1 MKRLATCSVKGRGK
15 MKIITSE
22 SVFSGHPDKICD
34 QISDAILDAILEQ
47 DQLARVAIETAI
59 KDDLVVI
66 FGEVTTTALVQY
78 SEIVQKVLK
87 EIGYTD
93 NFTVLEKISKQS
105 LEIAQGVNETLDHQ
119 QGAGDQGMMYGFAC
133 NETPELMPLP
143 IVVAHDIAK
152 EVDTLRKTKYN
163 HIFGPDGKCQVS
175 VRYLD
180 GKPFSYD
187 TIIVS
192 AQTRAEASLTLAKEI
207 IIEEVLKPMIGKD
220 LSGINILINPTGA
233 FVIGGPYGDSGLT
246 GRKIIVD
253 TYGGYAK
260 HGGGAFSGKDVS
272 KVDRSGAYYAR
283 YVAKSIV
290 AAELADMCEVCVSYS
305 IGVANP
311 VAVSIDTFG
320 TGKLSDED
328 LLELVKKHFD
338 FTPANIRTELEFE
351 KVKFQKLAAYGH
363 IGREDLPVRWEH
375 VDAKVAELRVSYEKP
390 KALHNLQQK

>member
-1 MKRLATCSVKGRGK
+1 

-47 DQLARVAIETAI
+47 DQTARVAVETAI

-66 FGEVTTTALVQY
+66 FGEVTTTASVQY
-78 SEIVQKVLK
+78 SEIAKQVLK
-87 EIGYTD
+87 DIGYTD
-93 NFTVLEKISKQS
+93 EFCVLEKISKQS
-105 LEIAQGVNETLDHQ
+105 PDIALGVNETIDHQ

-133 NETPELMPLP
+133 SETPELMPLP
-143 IVVAHDIAK
+143 IMVAHEISK
-152 EVDTLRKTKYN
+152 EIDSLRKTKYN

-175 VRYLD
+175 VRYVD
-180 GKPFSYD
+180 GQPFAYD

-192 AQTRAEASLTLAKEI
+192 AQTRPEASLSLAKDI
-207 IIEEVLKPMIGKD
+207 IIEEVLKPLIGKD
-220 LSGINILINPTGA
+220 LSGINILINPTGS
-233 FVIGGPYGDSGLT
+233 FIIGGPYGDSGLT

-272 KVDRSGAYYAR
+272 KVDRSASYYAR
-283 YVAKSIV
+283 FVAKALV
-290 AAELADMCEVCVSYS
+290 EAELADTCEVCVSYS

-320 TGKLSDED
+320 TGKLLDD
-328 LLELVKKHFD
+328 QLLELVNQHFD
-338 FTPANIRTELEFE
+338 FTPANIRKELEFE
-351 KVKFQKLAAYGH
+351 NVKFQELAKYGH
-363 IGREDLPVRWEH
+363 MGREDLPVRWEH
-375 VDAKVAELRVSYEKP
+375 VEAKATELKGAYEKA
-390 KALHNLQQK
+390 KGSA

>member
-1 MKRLATCSVKGRGK
+1 

-47 DQLARVAIETAI
+47 DQSARVAVETAI

-66 FGEVTTTALVQY
+66 FGEVTTTASVQY
-78 SEIVQKVLK
+78 SEIAKQVLK
-87 EIGYTD
+87 DIGYTD
-93 NFTVLEKISKQS
+93 EFCVLEKISKQS
-105 LEIAQGVNETLDHQ
+105 PDIALGVNETMDHQ

-133 NETPELMPLP
+133 SETPELMPLP
-143 IVVAHDIAK
+143 IMVAHEISK
-152 EVDTLRKTKYN
+152 EIDTLRKVKYN

-175 VRYLD
+175 VRYVD
-180 GKPFSYD
+180 GQPFAYD

-192 AQTRAEASLTLAKEI
+192 AQTRPEASLSLAKEI
-207 IIEEVLKPMIGKD
+207 IIEEVLKPLIGKD

-283 YVAKSIV
+283 YVAKALV
-290 AAELADMCEVCVSYS
+290 AAELAKTCEVCVSYS

-320 TGKLSDED
+320 TGILSDEN

-338 FTPANIRTELEFE
+338 FTPSNIRKELEFE
-351 KVKFQKLAAYGH
+351 KVKFQKLATYGH
-363 IGREDLPVRWEH
+363 MGREDLPIRWEH
-375 VDAKVAELRVSYEKP
+375 VEAKAAELRKAYEKAKDP
-390 KALHNLQQK
+390 E

>member
-1 MKRLATCSVKGRGK
+1 

-47 DQLARVAIETAI
+47 DQSARVAVETAI

-66 FGEVTTTALVQY
+66 FGEVTTIANVQY
-78 SEIVQKVLK
+78 SDIAKQVLK
-87 EIGYTD
+87 DIGYKD
-93 NFTVLEKISKQS
+93 EFCVLEKISKQS
-105 LEIAQGVNETLDHQ
+105 PDIAQGVNETLDHQ

-143 IVVAHDIAK
+143 IVVAHEIAK
-152 EVDTLRKTKYN
+152 EVDALRKAKYN

-175 VRYLD
+175 VRYVN
-180 GKPFSYD
+180 GQPFAYD

-192 AQTRAEASLTLAKEI
+192 AQTRPEASLTLAKEI
-207 IIEEVLKPMIGKD
+207 IIEEVLKPLIGKD
-220 LSGINILINPTGA
+220 LTNINVLINPTGA

-272 KVDRSGAYYAR
+272 KVDRSASYYAR
-283 YVAKSIV
+283 FVAKALV
-290 AAELADMCEVCVSYS
+290 EAELADTCEVCVSYS

-311 VAVSIDTFG
+311 IAVSIDTFG
-320 TGKLSDED
+320 TGKLSDD
-328 LLELVKKHFD
+328 NLLELVKQYFN
-338 FTPANIRTELEFE
+338 FTPANIRKELEFE
-351 KVKFQKLAAYGH
+351 KVKFQKLASYGH
-363 IGREDLPVRWEH
+363 MGREDLPVRWEH
-375 VDAKVAELRVSYEKP
+375 VEVKVAELKEAYEKA
-390 KALHNLQQK
+390 KGSA

>member
-1 MKRLATCSVKGRGK
+1 

-34 QISDAILDAILEQ
+34 QISDAILDVILEQ
-47 DQLARVAIETAI
+47 DPLARVAVESAI
-59 KDDLVVI
+59 KDDLIVI
-66 FGEVTTTALVQY
+66 FGEVTTTAKVEY
-78 SEIVQKVLK
+78 SEIAKQVLK
-87 EIGYTD
+87 DIGYD
-93 NFTVLEKISKQS
+93 DAFCVLEKISKQS
-105 LEIAQGVNETLDHQ
+105 PDIALGVNETLDHQ

-133 NETPELMPLP
+133 KETPELMPLP

-175 VRYLD
+175 VRYLE
-180 GKPFSYD
+180 GKPFAYD

-192 AQTRAEASLTLAKEI
+192 AQTRPNANLIVAKEI

-233 FVIGGPYGDSGLT
+233 FVIGGPYGDTGLT

-272 KVDRSGAYYAR
+272 KVDRSASYYAR
-283 YVAKSIV
+283 YVAKALV
-290 AAELADMCEVCVSYS
+290 AAELADTCEVCVSYS
-305 IGVANP
+305 IGIANP
-311 VAVSIDTFG
+311 VAVSVDTFG
-320 TGKLSDED
+320 TGILADED
-328 LLELVKKHFD
+328 LLQLVKQYFN
-338 FTPANIRTELEFE
+338 FTPANIMKELEFE

-363 IGREDLPVRWEH
+363 MGREDLPVRWEH
-375 VDAKVAELRVSYEKP
+375 VEVKAAELKQAYEKA
-390 KALHNLQQK
+390 KGSA

>member
-1 MKRLATCSVKGRGK
+1 

-47 DQLARVAIETAI
+47 DRAARVAVETAI
-59 KDDLVVI
+59 KDDLVII
-66 FGEVTTTALVQY
+66 FGEVTTIAKVEY
-78 SEIVQKVLK
+78 SEIAKRVLK
-87 EIGYTD
+87 EIGYTEE
-93 NFTVLEKISKQS
+93 FCVLEKISKQS
-105 LEIAQGVNETLDHQ
+105 PDIAQGVNETLDHQ

-133 NETPELMPLP
+133 NETPERMPLP
-143 IVVAHDIAK
+143 IVVAHEIAK
-152 EVDTLRKTKYN
+152 EVDTLRKAKYN

-175 VRYLD
+175 VRYVD
-180 GKPFSYD
+180 GQPFAYD

-192 AQTRAEASLTLAKEI
+192 AQTRPGASLSLAKEI
-207 IIEEVLKPMIGKD
+207 IIEEVLKPLIGTD
-220 LSGINILINPTGA
+220 LTGINVLINPTGA

-272 KVDRSGAYYAR
+272 KVDRSASYYAR
-283 YVAKSIV
+283 FVAKALV
-290 AAELADMCEVCVSYS
+290 EAELADTCEVCVSYS

-320 TGKLSDED
+320 TGKSTDED
-328 LLELVKKHFD
+328 LLELVKQHFN
-338 FTPANIRTELEFE
+338 FTPANIRKELEFE

-363 IGREDLPVRWEH
+363 MGREDLPVRWEH
-375 VDAKVAELRVSYEKP
+375 VEAKAAEIKEAYEKA
-390 KALHNLQQK
+390 KGSA

>member
-1 MKRLATCSVKGRGK
+1 

-47 DQLARVAIETAI
+47 DQSARVAVETAI

-66 FGEVTTTALVQY
+66 FGEVTTTASVQY
-78 SEIVQKVLK
+78 SEIAKQVLK
-87 EIGYTD
+87 CIGYTD
-93 NFTVLEKISKQS
+93 EFCVLEKISKQS
-105 LEIAQGVNETLDHQ
+105 PDIALGVNETIDHQ

-133 NETPELMPLP
+133 SETPELMPLP
-143 IVVAHDIAK
+143 IMVAHEISK
-152 EVDTLRKTKYN
+152 EIDTLRKAKYN

-175 VRYLD
+175 VRYID
-180 GKPFSYD
+180 GQPFAYD

-192 AQTRAEASLTLAKEI
+192 AQTRPEASLSLAKEI
-207 IIEEVLKPMIGKD
+207 IIEEVLKPLIGKD

-272 KVDRSGAYYAR
+272 KVDRSASYYAR
-283 YVAKSIV
+283 FVAKALV
-290 AAELADMCEVCVSYS
+290 EAELADTCEV
-305 IGVANP
+305 
-311 VAVSIDTFG
+311 
-320 TGKLSDED
+320 
-328 LLELVKKHFD
+328 
-338 FTPANIRTELEFE
+338 
-351 KVKFQKLAAYGH
+351 
-363 IGREDLPVRWEH
+363 
-375 VDAKVAELRVSYEKP
+375 
-390 KALHNLQQK
+390 